1 MTTSTTRNTHIYFV
15 LDRSG
20 SMQTIV
26 SDVIGGFNSYIAQ
39 QALEGSDALITFI
52 QFDSQDSHHVVFSAL
67 PVTEVR
73 ELTSSSFVPRGAT
86 PLYDAMGHAIAS
98 ATIRAEQVKNQT
110 TGEDI
115 VFVTFTDGEE
125 NDSIEYDRKK
135 IFTLIKK
142 REKLG
147 WTFVYLGANQDAYG
161 EADLAGFDK
170 ANVSNFVA
178 DAAGTQTAFDSL
190 SKATSMRRAR
200 QRSGQKFS
208 SMDFFEG
215 DKAADLDAE
224 QRAK

>member
-1 MTTSTTRNTHIYFV
+1 M
-15 LDRSG
+15 
-20 SMQTIV
+20 
-26 SDVIGGFNSYIAQ
+26 
-39 QALEGSDALITFI
+39 
-52 QFDSQDSHHVVFSAL
+52 
-67 PVTEVR
+67 
-73 ELTSSSFVPRGAT
+73 PRGAT

-200 QRSGQKFS
+200 QTSGQKFS